1 MESKALSCTIL
12 PGRMPAGIAGH
23 ELMEKI
29 SPPEDPVLEHPE
41 QLPPNYPY
49 KGKLG
54 SEHGQQGQ
62 PQ

>member
-1 MESKALSCTIL
+1 M
-12 PGRMPAGIAGH
+12 AGH
-23 ELMEKI
+23 KFLESI
-29 SPPEDPVLEHPE
+29 SPPDDPIVEHPE
-41 QLPPNYPY
+41 QLPPGYHY